1 MENELDIKTI
11 RENLGGVTQA
21 QLADAMGVDQSTV
34 SNWENGQRPR
44 GPARKLLLSLK
55 PEDFSQSDT
64 ARETAA

>member
-1 MENELDIKTI
+1 MENELDIKAL
-11 RENLGGVTQA
+11 RKELGDISQA

-55 PEDFSQSDT
+55 PEDFANQS
-64 ARETAA
+64 EAAQ

>member
-21 QLADAMGVDQSTV
+21 QLADALGVDQSTV

-55 PEDFSQSDT
+55 REDFAAQS
-64 ARETAA
+64 EAAQ

>member
-1 MENELDIKTI
+1 MEHELDIQAI
-11 RENLGGVTQA
+11 RKDLGGITQA

-55 PEDFSQSDT
+55 REDFAAQS
-64 ARETAA
+64 EAAQ

>member
-1 MENELDIKTI
+1 MEHELDIQAI
-11 RENLGGVTQA
+11 RKDLGGITQA

-55 PEDFSQSDT
+55 REDF
-64 ARETAA
+64 ARAESAA